1 MYQKSS
7 SKQLWT
13 NKDGVGSLLEIEDT
27 IELFSYAQQ
36 QMVLKNSTVFKIM
49 KLDTKVLMLPVIS
62 TSVPLMLGLDIL
74 ILLFALISRASHSK
88 EKSKELLK
96 LFTKLLAFR
105 SRLIDMKNSLLKN
118 PVSLMSLRSK
128 FPILKKFSLKKM
140 KNGPK
145 INLRREDKTI
155 HTHIKENIVD
165 NKIMKEIMSNKS
177 ESLSH
182 LFNM

>member
-1 MYQKSS
+1 
-7 SKQLWT
+7 
-13 NKDGVGSLLEIEDT
+13 
-27 IELFSYAQQ
+27 
-36 QMVLKNSTVFKIM
+36 M
-49 KLDTKVLMLPVIS
+49 K
-62 TSVPLMLGLDIL
+62 
-74 ILLFALISRASHSK
+74 
-88 EKSKELLK
+88 
-96 LFTKLLAFR
+96 
-105 SRLIDMKNSLLKN
+105 

-140 KNGPK
+140 KNGQK

>member
-36 QMVLKNSTVFKIM
+36 LMALKNSTVFKIM

-96 LFTKLLAFR
+96 NFT
-105 SRLIDMKNSLLKN
+105 
-118 PVSLMSLRSK
+118 
-128 FPILKKFSLKKM
+128 
-140 KNGPK
+140 G
-145 INLRREDKTI
+145 
-155 HTHIKENIVD
+155 
-165 NKIMKEIMSNKS
+165 
-177 ESLSH
+177 
-182 LFNM
+182 

>member
-1 MYQKSS
+1 
-7 SKQLWT
+7 
-13 NKDGVGSLLEIEDT
+13 
-27 IELFSYAQQ
+27 
-36 QMVLKNSTVFKIM
+36 M
-49 KLDTKVLMLPVIS
+49 K
-62 TSVPLMLGLDIL
+62 
-74 ILLFALISRASHSK
+74 
-88 EKSKELLK
+88 
-96 LFTKLLAFR
+96 
-105 SRLIDMKNSLLKN
+105 